1 MHKKN
6 TTIKIIKNV
15 FLVMLLASYL
25 VGCTTTDDKAVIK
38 TIKTQKS
45 TEPNLKE
52 AAELNTQ
59 LAIGYIQRQQ
69 YKPAKDKLEKAIEQ
83 DPDYLP
89 AYKTLAYLYALLGQS
104 EKAEEKYQEA
114 LDLKPD
120 DADLS
125 NSYGA
130 FLCTQ
135 GKYDEAQELLKVA
148 YSDPFYETLY
158 LAESNAGSCYIK
170 QGEYKKAEALLR
182 QSLRREPKLP
192 GSLISMAEV
201 GLKTDRYLMAR
212 AYIQRY
218 HAIKSASAESL
229 WIQVQAEKNLGAKDH
244 YMKYARQLIQDFP
257 DSDEAGWVEAEARSE
272 QLR

>member
-1 MHKKN
+1 
-6 TTIKIIKNV
+6 
-15 FLVMLLASYL
+15 MLLTAIL
-25 VGCTTTDDKAVIK
+25 AGCTTTDDKSVIK

-69 YKPAKDKLEKAIEQ
+69 YKPARDKLEKAIEQ
-83 DPDYLP
+83 DSDYLP
-89 AYKTLAYLYALLGQS
+89 AYKTLAYLYALLGLP

-114 LDLKPD
+114 LNLKPD

-130 FLCTQ
+130 FLCSL
-135 GKYDEAQELLKVA
+135 GKYDEAQERFQVS
-148 YSDPFYETLY
+148 YSDPFYESLY

-182 QSLRREPKLP
+182 KSLRKEPKLP

-201 GLKTDRYLMAR
+201 GIKTERYLMAR

-218 HAIKSASAESL
+218 HSVVQASAESL

-244 YMKYARQLIQDFP
+244 YLKYARQLIQEFP
-257 DSDEAGWVEAEARSE
+257 DSDEAGWVEAQARSE